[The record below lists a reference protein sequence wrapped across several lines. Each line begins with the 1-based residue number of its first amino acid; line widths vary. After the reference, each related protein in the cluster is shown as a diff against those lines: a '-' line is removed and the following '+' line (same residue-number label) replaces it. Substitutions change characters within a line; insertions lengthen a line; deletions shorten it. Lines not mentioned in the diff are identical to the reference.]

1 MSKEQSFE
9 FNPLYGSLFSAT
21 KGWAGTWSETGGD
34 ATHAAV
40 LQQVDDVYCIS
51 FRKFGASK
59 WTHCEVDFAAE
70 GEALRDRAH
79 KGHVTFKG
87 SRLNIWLNYTKG
99 HEGDSDHARY
109 DLKPRSNNPA
119 PF

>member
-1 MSKEQSFE
+1 MTDKQSFE

-34 ATHAAV
+34 ATHAAR
-40 LQQVDDVYCIS
+40 LSEDDGVYYIE

-59 WTHCEVDFAAE
+59 WTQCSVIFAAE
-70 GEALRDRAH
+70 GAELQARAH
-79 KGHVTFKG
+79 KGHCTFK
-87 SRLNIWLNYTKG
+87 SHKLNIWFNYAKG
-99 HEGDSDHARY
+99 HEGDSDYARY
-109 DLKPRSNNPA
+109 DLKPRTDVAA